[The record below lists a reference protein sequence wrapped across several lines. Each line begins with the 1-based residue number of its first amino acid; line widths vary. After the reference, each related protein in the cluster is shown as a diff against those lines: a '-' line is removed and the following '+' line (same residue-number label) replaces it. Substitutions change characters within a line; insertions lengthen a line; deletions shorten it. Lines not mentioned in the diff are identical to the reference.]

1 MRWEIDPNHTNVTIS
16 AKHMMLTTV
25 RGTLRVKSGWIE
37 FDEKDP
43 EHGRVEV
50 ELDAASVNA
59 GVEMR
64 DNDMRS
70 DKFLDVANHPTI
82 TFKSTEVE
90 QRDERHAR
98 IVGDLTIRGVTR
110 QVALETEFQ
119 GRGKSPWNDERI
131 AFTATTT
138 IDRMDD
144 VSSLGRMMIVIGLVV
159 AAVGVLFAI
168 GSPLGRLPG
177 DIALRGDRW
186 SVYIPLGT
194 SILISIVLTL
204 AFALVAALS

>member
-50 ELDAASVNA
+50 ELDAASVNT

-138 IDRMDD
+138 IDRREWGMTWN
-144 VSSLGRMMIVIGLVV
+144 LALETGGILVGNEFKVDLEVQAKSAVPV
-159 AAVGVLFAI
+159 APEARSASAG
-168 GSPLGRLPG
+168 P
-177 DIALRGDRW
+177 
-186 SVYIPLGT
+186 
-194 SILISIVLTL
+194 
-204 AFALVAALS
+204 

>member
-16 AKHMMLTTV
+16 AKHMMITTV

-37 FDEKDP
+37 FDERDP
-43 EHGRVEV
+43 ERGHVEV
-50 ELDAASVNA
+50 ELDATSVNT

-70 DKFLDVANHPTI
+70 DKFLDVAQYPTI

-90 QRDERHAR
+90 QRDERRAR

-131 AFTATTT
+131 SFTATTT
-138 IDRMDD
+138 LDRRDWGM
-144 VSSLGRMMIVIGLVV
+144 VWNVPLEAGGFLVGNDFKV
-159 AAVGVLFAI
+159 EIEVQAKTAAAVP
-168 GSPLGRLPG
+168 SEQR
-177 DIALRGDRW
+177 
-186 SVYIPLGT
+186 T
-194 SILISIVLTL
+194 T
-204 AFALVAALS
+204 